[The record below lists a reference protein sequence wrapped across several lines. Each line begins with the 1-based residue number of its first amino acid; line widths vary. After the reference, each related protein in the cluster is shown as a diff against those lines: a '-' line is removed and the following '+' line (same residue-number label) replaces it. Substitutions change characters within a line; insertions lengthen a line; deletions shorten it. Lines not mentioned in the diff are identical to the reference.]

1 MSLCAP
7 RCAQSASSTL
17 HQQYWKAGPG
27 RAGFAEGLTASK
39 ALSLA
44 DRNSVAFAFKVG
56 TNKLYKQVES
66 RDDAKVS
73 ACDPNDLEPVRE
85 MLLLEASK
93 HQSQRKRFLQQGRHV
108 SPPASPDLGGGVRWG
123 APPPTTSGAEGRLAA
138 SLPQFPRRARGERGS
153 LQDTR
158 SPKEKQTLTR

>member
-1 MSLCAP
+1 MLSLCAP

-66 RDDAKVS
+66 RDHAKVS

-85 MLLLEASK
+85 MLLLEASHSESDSCNK
-93 HQSQRKRFLQQGRHV
+93 EDMFHRLLHLTWEAESGGARH
-108 SPPASPDLGGGVRWG
+108 L
-123 APPPTTSGAEGRLAA
+123 
-138 SLPQFPRRARGERGS
+138 LPLLVQKAG
-153 LQDTR
+153 
-158 SPKEKQTLTR
+158 